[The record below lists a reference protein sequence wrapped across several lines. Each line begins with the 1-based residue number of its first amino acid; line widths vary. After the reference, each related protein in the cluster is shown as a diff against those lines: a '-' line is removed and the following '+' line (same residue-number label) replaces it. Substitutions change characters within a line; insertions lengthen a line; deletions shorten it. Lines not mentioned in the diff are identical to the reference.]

1 MKTLLEGALSAANQ
15 LFGLAWDSL
24 ATAFPSFASST
35 STLQSDSG
43 SSEVNEPQT
52 MTLKINADPKLAEK
66 KLADTKKLIEET
78 VAIMGISAE
87 DRGAYNIAN
96 NIRNIIN

>member
-1 MKTLLEGALSAANQ
+1 MSAANQ
-15 LFGLAWDSL
+15 LLGIAWDSL
-24 ATAFPSFASST
+24 ATALPSFTPST
-35 STLQSDSG
+35 PAPQSDSG
-43 SSEVNEPQT
+43 SSEASEPQT
-52 MTLKINADPKLAEK
+52 MTLKIDADPKLAEK

-78 VAIMGISAE
+78 IAIMGISAE